1 MTDTTALAP
10 VTTTFAEIVAY
21 TYPAPSQNP
30 ARVYI
35 ASLSEGS
42 RATMFSALANLAA
55 WLTGQRP
62 EAAYPPEWAG
72 QVKRAAQEQAIDA
85 LPWHTLRFQHTAAL
99 RTLLQANYEATT
111 ANKMLTALR
120 QTIKAAWGLGLLDT
134 EDYMKACNI
143 KAVKGQ
149 RPEQA
154 AGRAL
159 TYGEVMAIIAA
170 SNDGTVIG
178 ARDTAIFATGLGGG
192 LRRSELAHLQLA
204 DYKDG
209 TLTVSKGKRNKTRI
223 VPLPQG
229 AQDALADWID
239 LRGDWPGPLF
249 ARVLRGDHM
258 RQAGIT
264 PGAIQLILDTRRVA
278 AGVEHFTPHDLR
290 RTFAGDLLDANVD
303 ISTVQK
309 LMGHDNP
316 ATTASYD
323 RRGSRARVDAVKHLH
338 IPYQRR
344 KKP

>member
-1 MTDTTALAP
+1 MTDETALVPLADL
-10 VTTTFAEIVAY
+10 ALAA
-21 TYPAPSQNP
+21 YPAPSQNP

-35 ASLSEGS
+35 ASLSLGS
-42 RATMFSALANLAA
+42 RATMFSALANIAA

-62 EAAYPPEWAG
+62 EAVYPPDWAS
-72 QVKRAAQEQAIDA
+72 QVKRQAQEDAIDTT
-85 LPWHTLRFQHTAAL
+85 PWHLLRFQHTAAL
-99 RTLLQANYEATT
+99 RALLQENYEATT

-120 QTIKAAWGLGLLDT
+120 QTIKAAWGLGLLNV
-134 EDYMKACNI
+134 EDYMMACNLKAI
-143 KAVKGQ
+143 KGS

-170 SNDGTVIG
+170 SNDGTIIG
-178 ARDTAIFATGLGGG
+178 ARDTAIFACGLGGG

-209 TLTVSKGKRNKTRI
+209 ALTINKGKRNKTRI

-229 AQDALADWID
+229 AQDALADWIE

-249 ARVLRGDHM
+249 TRVLRGDHM
-258 RQAGIT
+258 QHVGIT
-264 PGAIQLILDTRRVA
+264 AGAIQLILDTRRVA

-309 LMGHDNP
+309 LMGHNNP

-344 KKP
+344 RKP